1 MDYKTVLNS
10 IKEAYQNI
18 IKDNLVGIYVHG
30 SIALGCFNWDKSDI
44 DFIVVVKE
52 KLSQDIKLQ
61 IMKATSKLNK
71 IAPPKGI
78 EMSIVLQ
85 EYCNNLKY
93 PTPFELHFSNIH
105 INWYKND
112 PGDYCNKMNGTDP
125 DLAAHFVIIKKAGIV
140 LCGSCI
146 DEVFGDVPKEYYIES
161 IKSDIEDAKTSI
173 MDNPIYV
180 ILNLTRV
187 FAYIRYE
194 LVLSKEQGAKW
205 ALNHVDIK
213 YHDIIKKALI
223 CYQSR
228 KQMSVERGEAE
239 EYCDYMLNQI
249 L

>member
-125 DLAAHFVIIKKAGIV
+125 DLAAHFVIIKKQE
-140 LCGSCI
+140 L
-146 DEVFGDVPKEYYIES
+146 YY
-161 IKSDIEDAKTSI
+161 
-173 MDNPIYV
+173 V
-180 ILNLTRV
+180 GV
-187 FAYIRYE
+187 
-194 LVLSKEQGAKW
+194 V
-205 ALNHVDIK
+205 
-213 YHDIIKKALI
+213 
-223 CYQSR
+223 
-228 KQMSVERGEAE
+228 
-239 EYCDYMLNQI
+239 
-249 L
+249 